1 MKISKLDL
9 RGYST
14 VSDRKIKQFLKIFS
28 SVNTAYNEINL
39 FRFYKANLY
48 YTKKKLK
55 IFLICFTCF
64 LQSVNMAP
72 KQKRYVRGAGD
83 FPA

>member
-1 MKISKLDL
+1 M
-9 RGYST
+9 T
-14 VSDRKIKQFLKIFS
+14 ERKIKLFLKIFS
-28 SVNTAYNEINL
+28 SVNTAYNEINI
-39 FRFYKANLY
+39 FRFYKATLILY
-48 YTKKKLK
+48 QKNLK
-55 IFLICFTCF
+55 IFLMCFTCF